1 MMHLPKNVG
10 FYLLVSIVLVTVG
23 LGGFLIGQREGQR
36 SVNSGGQVTSELPS
50 SPPRI
55 GLTLLASGLGSPT
68 GIVSTP
74 DPSDSRLFIVDRA
87 GVIRII
93 NEKGVVEREQF
104 LDIRDRVLDQGEM
117 GLLGLA
123 FHPKFSSNGQ
133 FYVVYSDKNQTT
145 TLARFKVLAGADG
158 ADKTSEKILLRQVQR
173 HRNHK
178 GGDLT
183 FGPDGYLYVAI
194 GDGGSSG
201 DPQNNAQN
209 LNDLRGKII
218 RIDVDKGDPYAVPTD
233 NPFVNTKNAKD
244 EIWAYGLRNPWRVS
258 FDRQTGDMWIGDVGQ
273 GKMEEVNFAPV
284 GETGG
289 KNYGWRCYEGS
300 LPFNFVGGCRAK
312 DEYIFPVVEYSH
324 TKGVCASVT
333 GGYVYRGKKIKDLR
347 GKYLYADYC
356 NGQVY
361 TLEQKDDKWLA
372 KIAIDTPY
380 KISTF
385 GQGGDGELYLADIET
400 GSVYLIQETGRN

>member
-1 MMHLPKNVG
+1 MNLPKNVG
-10 FYLLVSIVLVTVG
+10 FYLLTFITLAAVG
-23 LGGFLIGQREGQR
+23 FAGFFIGQREGWLE
-36 SVNSGGQVTSELPS
+36 STTSGIASKLPNSSA
-50 SPPRI
+50 RI

-74 DPSDSRLFIVDRA
+74 DSGDSRLFIVDRA
-87 GVIRII
+87 GLIRII
-93 NEKGVVEREQF
+93 NENGVVEKEPF
-104 LDIRDRVLDQGEM
+104 LDIRDRVLDRGEM

-123 FHPKFSSNGQ
+123 FHPKFATNGQ

-145 TLARFKVLAGADG
+145 TLARFKIPAGAER
-158 ADKTSEKILLRQVQR
+158 ADKTSEKVLLRQVQR
-173 HRNHK
+173 YRNHK

-209 LNDLRGKII
+209 LNDLRGKIL
-218 RIDVDKGDPYAVPTD
+218 RIDVDKDDPYSVPPD
-233 NPFVNTKNAKD
+233 NPFVNTKSAKD
-244 EIWAYGLRNPWRVS
+244 EIWAYGLRNPWRFS
-258 FDRQTGDMWIGDVGQ
+258 FDQQTEDMWIGDVGQ
-273 GKMEEVNFAPV
+273 GKMEEVNFSPA

-300 LPFNFVGGCRAK
+300 LPFSFVGGCGVK
-312 DEYIFPVVEYSH
+312 DQYVFPVLEYSH

-333 GGYVYRGKKIKDLR
+333 GGYVYRGKKLKDLT

-356 NGQVY
+356 SGQVY
-361 TLEQKDDKWLA
+361 TAEQKDDKWVA
-372 KIAIDTPY
+372 KTAIDTPY

-385 GQGGDGELYLADIET
+385 GQGSDGELYLADIET
-400 GSVYLIQETGRN
+400 GSIYAVQEIGK